1 MGLGVFQMRATVI
14 LIQVVVLTLT
24 LYAVTGTAQEVS
36 DASNILT

>member
-14 LIQVVVLTLT
+14 LIQVVALTLT
-24 LYAVTGTAQEVS
+24 LYAVTAQEVS